1 MLWVSKCPL
10 PIIAANILP
19 LDQVILKIIWGSTK
33 TIWNIYCPTDG
44 PNRMPPCFWQLPPKT
59 ATFRWRYF
67 THHTYAFSCRH
78 KSAQPQT
85 STLFFKTP
93 NEQQINIDNLFADLV
108 FDKLEINYYL
118 FNRFRFVCFCLE
130 REVGLLIYSV
140 SENKWKCFHTE
151 FIYLYKTY
159 YKYLYI

>member
-1 MLWVSKCPL
+1 MYVFL
-10 PIIAANILP
+10 PIWPEDWSFKQLF
-19 LDQVILKIIWGSTK
+19 II
-33 TIWNIYCPTDG
+33 
-44 PNRMPPCFWQLPPKT
+44 F
-59 ATFRWRYF
+59 FYF
-67 THHTYAFSCRH
+67 YRSKKDTY
-78 KSAQPQT
+78 KYT
-85 STLFFKTP
+85 FFKTP

-140 SENKWKCFHTE
+140 SENKWKCFKTE